1 MPANA
6 NALRAGAKISGRH
19 YITFRIPKHWSLE
32 KSTSKTRKTTFLP
45 SRISTLLGKFGLTT
59 SSNRCGISDN
69 MDMRRQRGGGHNP
82 SSGLAA
88 TFSPDDRGEGT
99 RMPIRRAGDAGR
111 FRRLDILVR
120 RTTVV
125 FPLVFSTSNNRA
137 KLQES
142 NNVFH

>member
-1 MPANA
+1 MDTNGHAA
-6 NALRAGAKISGRH
+6 
-19 YITFRIPKHWSLE
+19 
-32 KSTSKTRKTTFLP
+32 TT
-45 SRISTLLGKFGLTT
+45 
-59 SSNRCGISDN
+59 
-69 MDMRRQRGGGHNP
+69 GGGQNP

-99 RMPIRRAGDAGR
+99 GMPIRLAGDAGR

-125 FPLVFSTSNNRA
+125 FPLVFSTPNNRA

>member
-1 MPANA
+1 MANTLEGHRTGIL
-6 NALRAGAKISGRH
+6 NWYDFPIPRH
-19 YITFRIPKHWSLE
+19 AWT
-32 KSTSKTRKTTFLP
+32 
-45 SRISTLLGKFGLTT
+45 G
-59 SSNRCGISDN
+59 
-69 MDMRRQRGGGHNP
+69 
-82 SSGLAA
+82 
-88 TFSPDDRGEGT
+88 
-99 RMPIRRAGDAGR
+99 MPIRLAGDAGR